1 MCARAR
7 SSKVGPIILS
17 RCWPSAC
24 QFSGGHHLFL
34 CLFSSP
40 LLHSSPPP
48 LHYFFFVVPPFSFSA
63 PFFLLLLSCL
73 FLLMLTHKTSIR
85 EPPSLLLVALFVIS
99 SSSSSSSAFKCK
111 THSLFFLLHFAPPY
125 CLPSQIFFPIV
136 SFFTRLSEPCQNLF
150 YFFRVLASLAKVDLW
165 TPFCFLSTSQY

>member
-1 MCARAR
+1 MCAHAR

-48 LHYFFFVVPPFSFSA
+48 LHYFFFVVPPFSFSV

-73 FLLMLTHKTSIR
+73 SLLRLTHKTSIR

-99 SSSSSSSAFKCK
+99 SSSSAFKCK
-111 THSLFFLLHFAPPY
+111 TRFLFFLLHFAPPY

-150 YFFRVLASLAKVDLW
+150 YFFRVLASLAKVDLC
-165 TPFCFLSTSQY
+165 TLFCFLSTSQY